1 MISDAYRTNISVGSV
16 AFISILRSLVGEFN
30 WKMAEEIHLNY
41 MLRKMTNVE
50 FDQRMKSAMQNVQAK
65 KFKNGTTGEKTA
77 AHTAEKGSSRG
88 GSSTI
93 NDGLILLCKVGYHLG

>member
-1 MISDAYRTNISVGSV
+1 
-16 AFISILRSLVGEFN
+16 
-30 WKMAEEIHLNY
+30 MAEEIHLNY

-50 FDQRMKSAMQNVQAK
+50 FDQRMKSAMKNVQAK
-65 KFKNGTTGEKTA
+65 REKKTA

>member
-50 FDQRMKSAMQNVQAK
+50 FDQRMKSAM
-65 KFKNGTTGEKTA
+65 KNGTGEKTA

>member
-50 FDQRMKSAMQNVQAK
+50 FDQRMKSAMK
-65 KFKNGTTGEKTA
+65 KLENGTGKKTA
-77 AHTAEKGSSRG
+77 AHTEEKGSSHG

>member
-50 FDQRMKSAMQNVQAK
+50 FDQRMRSSLAM
-65 KFKNGTTGEKTA
+65 KNGTGEKTA
-77 AHTAEKGSSRG
+77 AHTEEKGSSRG

>member
-50 FDQRMKSAMQNVQAK
+50 FDQRMKSAM
-65 KFKNGTTGEKTA
+65 KNDTTGEKTA
-77 AHTAEKGSSRG
+77 AHTADKGSSRG